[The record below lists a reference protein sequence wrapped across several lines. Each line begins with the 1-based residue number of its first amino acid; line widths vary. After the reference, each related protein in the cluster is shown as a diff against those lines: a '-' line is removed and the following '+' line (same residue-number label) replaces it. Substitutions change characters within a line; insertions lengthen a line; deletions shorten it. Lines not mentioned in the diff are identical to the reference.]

1 MALRMADPLASSVFA
16 PEVTRQ
22 PCSCVPSFVNANALA
37 LTLRLITPPYAPRES
52 RPTSRACDILVPRS
66 GGTVLTHEYR

>member
-1 MALRMADPLASSVFA
+1 VALRMADPLASSVFA

-37 LTLRLITPPYAPRES
+37 LTLRLITLPYAPES
-52 RPTSRACDILVPRS
+52 RGRPRVIATYLS
-66 GGTVLTHEYR
+66 LEVEEPC